1 MKSVEQILVSRSL
14 MENDIV
20 DNDRVNVILKLT
32 FLLL

>member
-1 MKSVEQILVSRSL
+1 MKSVEQILASRSL